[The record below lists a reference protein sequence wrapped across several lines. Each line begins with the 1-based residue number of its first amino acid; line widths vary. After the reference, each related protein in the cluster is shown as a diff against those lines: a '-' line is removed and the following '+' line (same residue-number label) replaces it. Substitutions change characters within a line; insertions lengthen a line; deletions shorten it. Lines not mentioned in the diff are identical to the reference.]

1 MIYWVDYK
9 GLMARRNYCML
20 QNDEKIPKNIGPLR
34 GKVSRD
40 CWSAMHALLDQI
52 ETLLATFKAVLMTE
66 MRNYMQ
72 KRQSF
77 SLTR

>member
-1 MIYWVDYK
+1 
-9 GLMARRNYCML
+9 
-20 QNDEKIPKNIGPLR
+20 
-34 GKVSRD
+34 
-40 CWSAMHALLDQI
+40 MHALLDQI